1 MILNEAAV
9 KRAKT
14 PKTGQTFLRDDKV
27 TGLALRVTAG
37 GAKSFIF
44 EYWLKGRSKRMTI
57 GGWPAVT
64 VAKAR
69 EEAMRHKTA
78 IADGRDPAAERESE
92 RQEPTLAD
100 LIKRYVDDYAK
111 QHRKSWERDQRRS
124 EVHFARLARR
134 QLSDISTGDVVK
146 LHSSIAEDHGKVA
159 ANRAIQLLRAMF
171 TKAREWK
178 VFAGENPVT
187 VKFYDEKPRE
197 RFLSPDELQKV
208 NKALLEEP
216 DWRWR
221 TLFPLLLLLGTR
233 RSELLSARWADV
245 DLTQRTLRL
254 PTTKAGRSHLIPLPA
269 AAIAILESLPS
280 RDTSEWI
287 FPADSASG
295 HVSEPFKAWARIRTR
310 AGVDDY
316 TIHDLRRTLGS
327 WLAADGA
334 SLLVIGKALN
344 HARASSTEVY
354 ARLQLSPIREALE
367 RNAALMFGAA
377 DQPVATDKPLAL
389 DEPAS

>member
-1 MILNEAAV
+1 MILNE
-9 KRAKT
+9 
-14 PKTGQTFLRDDKV
+14 
-27 TGLALRVTAG
+27 
-37 GAKSFIF
+37 
-44 EYWLKGRSKRMTI
+44 
-57 GGWPAVT
+57 PAVT

-310 AGVDDY
+310 A
-316 TIHDLRRTLGS
+316 LGS